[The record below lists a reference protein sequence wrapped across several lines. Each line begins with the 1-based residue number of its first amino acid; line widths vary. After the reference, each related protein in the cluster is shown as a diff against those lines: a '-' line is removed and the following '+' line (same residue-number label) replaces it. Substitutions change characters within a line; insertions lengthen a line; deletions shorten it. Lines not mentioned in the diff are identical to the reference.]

1 MEKSNELN
9 DLINSLIASFKD
21 YDKNLKKRFK
31 VDSIFLGFDV
41 NADKI
46 LKKIINL
53 SDSRYKSV
61 KFGIKLNNIINQQ
74 KDKYETLIEG
84 IKTDKIYSSNIL
96 EPEKSKLLKS
106 VVSVKNREIYDIRDK
121 LINSLNSSRNLF
133 NHNSKLKMNLNKNKS
148 ESKVRRNLK
157 LRASYNGNYFQSP
170 TKKRMYN
177 LSNKN
182 IYLRSSTKKIQELDP
197 KAEGQKLI
205 DNLMKEDYK
214 NFFVKMK
221 SYHNFLDKL
230 KSMSYESCKG
240 KGLKINKDN
249 FDHILAEVN
258 PNRLKFL
265 SYTESHKPSTEQKN
279 IKKDLEFDLKTIQKI
294 KLDHEKKNNNIF
306 LKYNLPKSNRTEYNP
321 STISN
326 YNTITNNKSLTI
338 RSNSS
343 LNDNM
348 TLNSTSRNKRTLDK
362 NLNYKNTAHLV
373 LNETENGLI
382 NGEIF
387 MNKTKSFNNYFNK
400 CFSINN
406 DKKNNEK
413 KIKKKEKK
421 IDINNIVPYI
431 TKNTKIEDIG
441 KSMRR
446 KTSDIKIKRY
456 EQKDRERIRKE
467 FQAIYDRK
475 RMEWKEEEKMKE
487 LTKLKEEQKRKEI
500 ENFLANAESNILLKK
515 H

>member
-1 MEKSNELN
+1 MEKKNELN

-31 VDSIFLGFDV
+31 VDSIFLGFDE
-41 NADKI
+41 NANKI

-74 KDKYETLIEG
+74 KSKYETLIEG
-84 IKTDKIYSSNIL
+84 IKNDRIYSSDVL

-121 LINSLNSSRNLF
+121 LLTSLNNSRNMF
-133 NHNSKLKMNLNKNKS
+133 NRNSKLKMNMSKNKS

-157 LRASYNGNYFQSP
+157 LRASYNSNYFQSP
-170 TKKRMYN
+170 SQKKIFS

-182 IYLRSSTKKIQELDP
+182 INLNSNSKKTQELDP
-197 KAEGQKLI
+197 KTEGQKLI
-205 DNLMKEDYK
+205 DSLMKEDYK
-214 NFFVKMK
+214 NLFVKMK
-221 SYHNFLDKL
+221 SYHTFLNKL
-230 KSMSYESCKG
+230 KSVSNEYCKG

-249 FDHILAEVN
+249 FDHILAGVN
-258 PNRLKFL
+258 PNQIKFL
-265 SYTESHKPSTEQKN
+265 SYTENHKPSTEQKN
-279 IKKDLEFDLKTIQKI
+279 LKKDLEFDLKTIQKV
-294 KLDHEKKNNNIF
+294 KLEHDKNNNNIF
-306 LKYNLPKSNRTEYNP
+306 LKYKLPKSNRTEYNP
-321 STISN
+321 SIISN
-326 YNTITNNKSLTI
+326 FNTINNNKSLTV

-343 LNDNM
+343 LFDNIS
-348 TLNSTSRNKRTLDK
+348 LNNTSRNRRTLDK
-362 NLNYKNTAHLV
+362 NYNYKNTAHIV
-373 LNETENGLI
+373 LDETENGLF

-400 CFSINN
+400 CFRLNN

-413 KIKKKEKK
+413 KIEKRNEKK
-421 IDINNIVPYI
+421 NDINNIVPYI
-431 TKNTKIEDIG
+431 AKNEGIG
-441 KSMRR
+441 RNMRK
-446 KTSDIKIKRY
+446 KTSEIKIKGY

-467 FQAIYDRK
+467 FQAIYDKK

-487 LTKLKEEQKRKEI
+487 LKKLKEEQKRKEI
-500 ENFLANAESNILLKK
+500 ENFLANAENNSLFKK
-515 H
+515 Y

>member
-1 MEKSNELN
+1 MEKNNELN
-9 DLINSLIASFKD
+9 DLINSLITSFKD

-31 VDSIFLGFDV
+31 VDSIFLGFDE

-74 KDKYETLIEG
+74 KGKYETLIEG

-121 LINSLNSSRNLF
+121 LINSLNNSRNLF
-133 NHNSKLKMNLNKNKS
+133 NRNSKLKMNMSKNKS

-157 LRASYNGNYFQSP
+157 LRGSYNSNYYQSP
-170 TKKRMYN
+170 TQKRMFS

-182 IYLRSSTKKIQELDP
+182 IYLKSSSKKIQELDP

-249 FDHILAEVN
+249 FDHILAGVN
-258 PNRLKFL
+258 PSRLKFL
-265 SYTESHKPSTEQKN
+265 SYTENHKPSTEQKN

-326 YNTITNNKSLTI
+326 YNTITNNKSLTV

-343 LNDNM
+343 LYDNIS
-348 TLNSTSRNKRTLDK
+348 LNSTSRNKRTLDK
-362 NLNYKNTAHLV
+362 NFNYKNTAHIV
-373 LNETENGLI
+373 LSETENGLF

-400 CFSINN
+400 CFRINN
-406 DKKNNEK
+406 DQKNIEK
-413 KIKKKEKK
+413 KIEKKNKKKKE
-421 IDINNIVPYI
+421 INNIVPYI
-431 TKNTKIEDIG
+431 TKNEDIG
-441 KSMRR
+441 KSMRK
-446 KTSDIKIKRY
+446 KTSDIKIKGY

-487 LTKLKEEQKRKEI
+487 LKKLKEEQKRKEI
-500 ENFLANAESNILLKK
+500 ENFLANAENNILLKK